1 MSWLLR
7 LLAAT
12 ALLGVSGTQAQEN
25 LFPLQLCEIEYKN
38 RLRAHQAN
46 ASLPAPPKAMLTDR
60 KVCTEY
66 VYGED
71 ERRRRER
78 ALLEGPPPRTQAD
91 VDRQHLKVQ
100 IPIFLLAL
108 GVMGLSFLHLR
119 SLRRQPASGKQ
130 FRVAGFTTNAKGR
143 ITAQKTNI
151 LVAAVAAVAV
161 WFGGAANLLALLALG
176 LACFG
181 YIGTFFMFKAAPS
194 KTFGSARFASL
205 EEVQRWDA
213 EAAAATGKGVSV
225 RLGLAH
231 PAEEDGQPGPAGV
244 ALTYRTDKHV
254 LIVASS
260 RSGKGRDLIV
270 PNLLSYP
277 GPVLVLDPKGENAKC
292 TGRHRESYG
301 PVCYLDPWGITG
313 RPSSGFNPL
322 AALAASN
329 SLEEVA
335 TGAAVIASALVMPS
349 DGPNR
354 HFSDSARQLLEG
366 LIAFV
371 VTEPN
376 LRPVADLTI
385 VRQLLTQRLRPTLE
399 AMAASTGG
407 PDVIRSRAGTML
419 ALSDGKE
426 FSSIISTAA
435 TETDFIDNPTLQKNL
450 GLDGVEAIDFGA
462 WQRGTALSVYLCIPP
477 DLLTVYN
484 RWLRLVVMGALRAMT
499 TSKNRPPQSVMFM
512 LDELASLGR
521 MKPVED
527 ALGVGAGYGIQVWA
541 VFQDLAQMKDTYKEK
556 WPTFPGNAG
565 LRCFFG
571 VQDFDTAKYV
581 SDMLGEATVEATSTS
596 TGGSTTNTTTSAA
609 KRQLRTPDEVMRDEG
624 MFVLPPSSAPIY
636 IERVP
641 YFKDPDLAGRWD
653 EV

>member
-1 MSWLLR
+1 MDPILGKQCRESYDRAKSERQRNPQAPEPPAAMLNDFNACVTFTQRTWPQWVASTQPAQPPMRTQEDRDREGLLYLR
-7 LLAAT
+7 LPAIL
-12 ALLGVSGTQAQEN
+12 
-25 LFPLQLCEIEYKN
+25 
-38 RLRAHQAN
+38 
-46 ASLPAPPKAMLTDR
+46 ASLLVA
-60 KVCTEY
+60 
-66 VYGED
+66 
-71 ERRRRER
+71 
-78 ALLEGPPPRTQAD
+78 ALA
-91 VDRQHLKVQ
+91 
-100 IPIFLLAL
+100 
-108 GVMGLSFLHLR
+108 FLHLR
-119 SLRRQPASGKQ
+119 RL
-130 FRVAGFTTNAKGR
+130 T
-143 ITAQKTNI
+143 QKRSVSPVVGD
-151 LVAAVAAVAV
+151 LVADHKRQATSLKANIVGAGIAVVALALDWRLFGLICMV
-161 WFGGAANLLALLALG
+161 LCWFGYVA
-176 LACFG
+176 
-181 YIGTFFMFKAAPS
+181 TFFLFKSKPS
-194 KTFGSARFASL
+194 KTFGTARFASI
-205 EEVQRWDA
+205 EEVDRWNADA
-213 EAAAATGKGVSV
+213 KAAAHKGATV

-231 PAEEDGQPGPAGV
+231 PAGDDGEPSPVGV
-244 ALTYRTDKHV
+244 PLAYRTDKHV
-254 LIVASS
+254 LVVASA
-260 RSGKGRDLIV
+260 RSGKGRDLLI
-270 PNLLSYP
+270 PNLLSYT
-277 GPVLVLDPKGENAKC
+277 GPVMVLDPKGENALR

-322 AALAASN
+322 AELAASN

-335 TGAAVIASALVMPS
+335 TGAAVIAGALVMPS

-385 VRQLLTQRLRPTLE
+385 VRQLLTQRLRPTLG
-399 AMAASTGG
+399 AMAASTFG

-435 TETDFIDNPTLQKNL
+435 TETDFLDNPTLQKNL
-450 GLDGVEAIDFGA
+450 GLDGVDAIDFSA
-462 WQRGTALSVYLCIPP
+462 WQRGSALSVYLCVPP
-477 DLLTVYN
+477 DLLTVYS
-484 RWLRLVVMGALRAMT
+484 RWLRLVVIGALRAMT
-499 TSKNRPPQSVMFM
+499 RRLSPPPQSVMFM
-512 LDELASLGR
+512 LDELAALGR

-527 ALGVGAGYGIQVWA
+527 ALGIGAGYGIQVWA

-581 SDMLGEATVEATSTS
+581 SDMLGEATVEATSTNTS
-596 TGGSTTNTTTSAA
+596 GGNNSTTTSAA
-609 KRQLRTPDEVMRDEG
+609 KRQLRTPDEVMRNEG

-636 IERVP
+636 IERLA
-641 YFKDPDLAGRWD
+641 YFKDPELAGRWD